1 MFHAQ
6 KMLKSIIHQKD
17 LIWTLVVNDIRGKYF
32 GSFVGFWGSV
42 INPLL
47 LLFIYCLVFS
57 GILKIKFGISE
68 NTGNFA
74 IYLFCGL
81 VPWMGFA
88 ETVQR
93 SVTVMLDQRA
103 LIKRVPL
110 SKEILPFYLTIS
122 TFISQIITLLVF
134 IMVLIV
140 LEENLGGFALLMPLL
155 FPFQFLFTFGFS
167 LGVASLH
174 VFFRDIGVFLGTFLQ
189 IWFFC
194 TPIFYPE
201 SLIPDRLRGLME
213 LNPFFHLVRI
223 YRRILLQNSLPD
235 VMSVTYFIIASVL
248 VFFAGYHVFNR
259 VQNRIV
265 DYL

>member
-1 MFHAQ
+1 MFYSQAI
-6 KMLKSIIHQKD
+6 LKSIIAQKD
-17 LIWTLVVNDIRGKYF
+17 LIWTLVANDIKGKYF

-47 LLFIYCLVFS
+47 LLSSYCFVFS
-57 GILKIKFGISE
+57 GILKIKFGILE

-81 VPWMGFA
+81 IPWMGFA

-93 SVTVMLDQRA
+93 SATVMLDQRA
-103 LIKRVPL
+103 LIKRVPF

-122 TFISQIITLLVF
+122 TFISQTITLMVF
-134 IMVLIV
+134 IIVLIV
-140 LEENLGGFALLMPLL
+140 LRQDLGGFALLLPLL
-155 FPFQFLFTFGFS
+155 FPLQILLTFGFS
-167 LGVASLH
+167 LGVASLQ

-201 SLIPDRLRGLME
+201 SLIPDRFMGFME

-223 YRRILLQNSLPD
+223 YRRILLENSLPD
-235 VMSVTYFIIASVL
+235 IMNVTYFFIASVL
-248 VFFAGYHVFNR
+248 VFFAGYSVFSK

>member
-6 KMLKSIIHQKD
+6 RILKSIIDQKD
-17 LIWTLVVNDIRGKYF
+17 LVWTLVANDIKGKYL

-57 GILKIKFGISE
+57 GILKIKFGILE

-81 VPWMGFA
+81 VPWIGFS
-88 ETVQR
+88 ESVER
-93 SVTVMLDQRA
+93 SATVMLDQRA
-103 LIKRVPL
+103 LIKRVPF
-110 SKEILPFYLTIS
+110 SKAILPFYLTIS
-122 TFISQIITLLVF
+122 TFISEIIALMVFLTVLV
-134 IMVLIV
+134 ILKEKV
-140 LEENLGGFALLMPLL
+140 GGFALVLPLI
-155 FPFQFLFTFGFS
+155 FPFQILFTFGFS
-167 LGVASLH
+167 LGLASLQ
-174 VFFRDIGVFLGTFLQ
+174 VFFRDIGVFLGSFLQ

-201 SLIPDRLRGLME
+201 SLIPDRLMGFME

-223 YRRILLQNSLPD
+223 YREVILQNSLPD
-235 VMSVTYFIIASVL
+235 FMSVTYFLIASVL
-248 VFFAGYHVFNR
+248 VFLAGCMVYNR
-259 VQNRIV
+259 VENRIV

>member
-1 MFHAQ
+1 MFYPQ
-6 KMLKSIIHQKD
+6 TILKSIIAQKG
-17 LIWTLVVNDIRGKYF
+17 LIWTLVTNDIKGKYF
-32 GSFVGFWGSV
+32 GSFFGFWGAV

-47 LLFIYCLVFS
+47 LLSSYCFVFS
-57 GILKIKFGISE
+57 GILKIKFGILE

-81 VPWMGFA
+81 IPWMGFA

-93 SVTVMLDQRA
+93 SATVMLDQRA

-110 SKEILPFYLTIS
+110 PKEILPFYLTIS
-122 TFISQIITLLVF
+122 TFISQIIALMVF
-134 IMVLIV
+134 ILILIV
-140 LEENLGGFALLMPLL
+140 LRVNLGGFALLLPLL
-155 FPFQFLFTFGFS
+155 FPLQILFTFGFS
-167 LGVASLH
+167 LGVASLQ
-174 VFFRDIGVFLGTFLQ
+174 VFFRDIGVFLGSFLQ

-201 SLIPDRLRGLME
+201 SLIPDRFMGFME
-213 LNPFFHLVRI
+213 LNPFFHLVRV
-223 YRRILLQNSLPD
+223 YREILLQNSLPN
-235 VMSVTYFIIASVL
+235 VMSVTYFVIASVL
-248 VFFAGYHVFNR
+248 VFFAGCNIFNR

>member
-1 MFHAQ
+1 MFYAL
-6 KMLKSIIHQKD
+6 KMLKAISNHKD
-17 LIWTLVVNDIRGKYF
+17 LIWTLVANDIKGKYF

-47 LLFIYCLVFS
+47 LIFIYCLVFS
-57 GILKIKFGISE
+57 GILKIKFGILG

-74 IYLFCGL
+74 VYLFCGL

-93 SVTVMLDQRA
+93 SATVMLDQRA
-103 LIKRVPL
+103 LIKRVPF

-122 TFISQIITLLVF
+122 TFISQIIALMVF
-134 IMVLIV
+134 ILVLVV
-140 LEENLGGFALLMPLL
+140 LRVNLGGFALLLPLL
-155 FPFQFLFTFGFS
+155 FPLQILFSFGLS
-167 LGVASLH
+167 LGMASLQ

-201 SLIPDRLRGLME
+201 SLIPDRLMCFME
-213 LNPFFHLVRI
+213 LNPFFHLVRV
-223 YRRILLQNSLPD
+223 YREMLLQNSLPNI
-235 VMSVTYFIIASVL
+235 MSVMYFAIASVL
-248 VFFAGYHVFNR
+248 VFFAGCSVFNR
-259 VQNRIV
+259 VQDKIV